1 MLGGIENYL
10 YHVGTTLKKM
20 GHRVII
26 LCEKHDVEL
35 PDYEDYCDIKIIRH
49 PYYNIPKRLLF
60 AKPKI
65 VSGKLRSFISEH
77 VNDTDLIIS
86 RYPHYCFAT
95 TGLDLKIPVFYIP
108 PSVHWKQ
115 LNRASSNLSV
125 KAKFFNLVWKNSL
138 DEMERKSI
146 LRSHKTILLSNNNA
160 ESLKK
165 YYRLKEREFH
175 VIPPGVDSSR
185 FSGEKDLALM
195 EELNIDK
202 GTIILLYVG
211 RLPPEKNV
219 ARLLREL
226 RLLKRNNLRLLI
238 VGDGSE
244 RRRLESMSNSL
255 GLRDMVS
262 FLGMRDDVE
271 RFYSIAHIFISPSKY
286 EPFGQVIL
294 EAMAAGLQESSA
306 RIRSSCRGDYKRW
319 SYRLLRKS
327 PRWI

>member
-1 MLGGIENYL
+1 MLQNHTFHPILGGIENYL

-20 GHRVII
+20 GHRVVI

-95 TGLDLKIPVFYIP
+95 TGLDLKIPVFYVP
-108 PSVHWKQ
+108 PSVYWKQ
-115 LNRASSNLSV
+115 LNRASSKLSI

-146 LRSHKTILLSNNNA
+146 LRSNKTILLSNNNA
-160 ESLKK
+160 ESLGE

-175 VIPPGVDSSR
+175 IIPPGVDSSR
-185 FSGEKDLALM
+185 FSGEKNLALM

-202 GTIILLYVG
+202 GAIILLYVG

-226 RLLKRNNLRLLI
+226 RLLKRNNLKLLI

-244 RRRLESMSNSL
+244 R
-255 GLRDMVS
+255 
-262 FLGMRDDVE
+262 
-271 RFYSIAHIFISPSKY
+271 
-286 EPFGQVIL
+286 
-294 EAMAAGLQESSA
+294 
-306 RIRSSCRGDYKRW
+306 
-319 SYRLLRKS
+319 
-327 PRWI
+327 